1 MTAEEAEALAREC
14 GMQYV
19 ETSAKTGLNVDAAF
33 LVCARDV
40 KRADAGEPLGHAV
53 QAVLVQRDVLDV
65 ASGFP
70 TLDECRQV
78 NQAICLLAAL

>member
-40 KRADAGEPLGHAV
+40 KRAAAGEPLGHAV
-53 QAVLVQRDVLDV
+53 DGRVD
-65 ASGFP
+65 
-70 TLDECRQV
+70 
-78 NQAICLLAAL
+78 LAADGGGGARSRCCAS